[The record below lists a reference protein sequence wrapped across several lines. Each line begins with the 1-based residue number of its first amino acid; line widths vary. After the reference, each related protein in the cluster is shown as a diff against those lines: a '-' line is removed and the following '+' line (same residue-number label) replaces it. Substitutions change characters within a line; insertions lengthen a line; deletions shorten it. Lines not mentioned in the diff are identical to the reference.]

1 MKTATAYRNN
11 LPARTAVRYPN
22 AANRR
27 QLVNKFV
34 DLLLASAIGMGLAAS
49 ILFLAVLA

>member
-1 MKTATAYRNN
+1 MKTATARRNN
-11 LPARTAVRYPN
+11 LPVRPTLRYPN

-34 DLLLASAIGMGLAAS
+34 DLLLVSAIAMGLAAS